1 MKFYVDFD
9 DCLCET
15 GRAFTV
21 IAERLFGKVVPYE
34 EIRFFDLQ
42 DSFELSNEDYAKMM
56 IEAHRPEILLSYE
69 EAPGASCVLNEW
81 IDEGHEVF
89 IITGRPADSY
99 EASRKW
105 LDEHGLE
112 RVKLYCLNKYGREFF
127 LTKNP
132 TLSDSSRK
140 RGSRR
145 LSLSARVASNARSAF
160 LSNRNSVGNSCS
172 IKNSDFNLE
181 LEDYYKMEFDYA
193 IEDSPMAFKFF
204 DHLPDLKV
212 MVYDRPWNRE
222 CELPSSNYSRC
233 IDWNQIKELISRD

>member
-15 GRAFTV
+15 GRAFSV

-34 EIRFFDLQ
+34 EIRFFNLQ
-42 DSFELSNEDYAKMM
+42 DSFELNDEDYAKMM

-69 EAPGASCVLNEW
+69 EAPGASKVLNEW

-112 RVKLYCLNKYGREFF
+112 RVKFYCLNKYGREFF
-127 LTKNP
+127 GTENP
-132 TLSDSSRK
+132 TLLDSLRK
-140 RGSRR
+140 RG
-145 LSLSARVASNARSAF
+145 
-160 LSNRNSVGNSCS
+160 
-172 IKNSDFNLE
+172 DFNLE
-181 LEDYYKMEFDYA
+181 LDDYYKMQFDYA

>member
-15 GRAFTV
+15 GRAFSV
-21 IAERLFGKVVPYE
+21 IAERLFGKTVPYE

-42 DSFELSNEDYAKMM
+42 DSFELTDEDYAKMM

-69 EAPGASCVLNEW
+69 EAPGASRVLNEW
-81 IDEGHEVF
+81 IDAGHEVF
-89 IITGRPADSY
+89 VITGRPSESY

-112 RVKLYCLNKYGREFF
+112 RVKLYCLNKCGREFF
-127 LTKNP
+127 LT
-132 TLSDSSRK
+132 
-140 RGSRR
+140 
-145 LSLSARVASNARSAF
+145 
-160 LSNRNSVGNSCS
+160 
-172 IKNSDFNLE
+172 NSDFNLE

-212 MVYDRPWNRE
+212 MVYDRPWNQE
-222 CELPSSNYSRC
+222 CELPKSNYSRC
-233 IDWNQIKELISRD
+233 VDWEQIREMVIS

>member
-15 GRAFTV
+15 GRAFSI

-42 DSFELSNEDYAKMM
+42 DSFELNDEDYAKMM

-69 EAPGASCVLNEW
+69 EAPGASRVLNEW

-127 LTKNP
+127 
-132 TLSDSSRK
+132 
-140 RGSRR
+140 
-145 LSLSARVASNARSAF
+145 
-160 LSNRNSVGNSCS
+160 